1 MFKRFLSLTIC
12 SVLIIALLAAC
23 GANNNNTGANT
34 GANTGTDTGTNTGTD
49 TATPDAEP
57 ATIYMFINQPEYTD
71 AFNAFVAEYKK
82 VKPNVTIQLEI
93 MQADYPTI
101 LKSKIASGSIP
112 DVFAST
118 AGGEIK
124 LYSEYTADLT
134 NEPLAAVMDDAA
146 KGNMSYDGKVYGIPI
161 KGNLFNMIYNK
172 KIFADL
178 GIEAPK
184 TTTELKDVIT
194 KIEAAG
200 ITPFAYAYK
209 EWWVQ
214 KHIFQHFINAETDD
228 AEALVN
234 EFIAGTTTFAEHPEL
249 LNFFDFVDL
258 TVKHG
263 MSKPLERDY
272 SAGIADFAS
281 GKAAMMVGQ
290 GAWVEEGIMQIAPDM
305 QIGVMGYPV
314 NEDPTD
320 AMIITGA
327 DQALR
332 INKDSKVLQETIDF
346 FNWLYTSD
354 YGKSWF
360 SDVAKVIPPLKGVP
374 YPELQMPQQMK
385 AIVESGEKTG
395 DLAVAYSLDSFHQKF
410 GEIMQAYIVGGPG
423 TRDRAIEDIEKAW
436 IQLGAPK

>member
-1 MFKRFLSLTIC
+1 MIKRFLSLAIV
-12 SVLIIALLAAC
+12 SVVILALLAAC
-23 GANNNNTGANT
+23 GSNNGNNVSSENT
-34 GANTGTDTGTNTGTD
+34 APKNTPSQNTDK
-49 TATPDAEP
+49 AEADEAKP

-71 AFNAFVAEYKK
+71 AFNAFVEEYKK

-124 LYSEYTADLT
+124 LYEEYTADLT
-134 NEPLAAVMDDAA
+134 NEPLAQVMDDAA
-146 KGNMSYDGKVYGIPI
+146 KGNMSYNGKVYGIPI
-161 KGNLFNMIYNK
+161 KGNLFNLIYNK
-172 KIFADL
+172 KMFEEA
-178 GIEAPK
+178 GIAAAPK
-184 TTTELKDVIT
+184 TTTELMDAIAKL
-194 KIEAAG
+194 EAKG

-214 KHIFQHFINAETDD
+214 KHIFQHFLNAETDD
-228 AEALVN
+228 TEKLVN
-234 EFIAGTTTFAEHPEL
+234 EFIAGTTTFNDHPEL
-249 LNFFDFVDL
+249 LKFFDFIDL
-258 TVKHG
+258 TIKHG
-263 MSKPLERDY
+263 MPKPLERDY
-272 SAGIADFAS
+272 SAGITDFAT

-290 GAWVEEGIMQIAPDM
+290 GAWVEEGIMQIDPEM
-305 QIGVMGYPV
+305 EIGVAGYPV

-332 INKDSKVLQETIDF
+332 INKDSKVLQETLDF

-354 YGKSWF
+354 YGKAWF
-360 SDVAKVIPPLKGVP
+360 SNVAKVIPPLKDVA
-374 YPELQMPQQMK
+374 YPELQMPQAMK
-385 AIVESGEKTG
+385 AIVDSGEKTG
-395 DLAVAYSLDSFHQKF
+395 QLAVAYSLDSFHQKF
-410 GEIMQAYIVGGPG
+410 GEIMQAYIVGGPS
-423 TRDRAIEDIEKAW
+423 TRDKAVGEIEKAW